1 MSKSNDTRS
10 IFNRSFSSNAMTL
23 INGFSFSTRALAVVA
38 FGNLLGLRYKEFGV
52 GYEFQLG
59 QNRQFQ

>member
-1 MSKSNDTRS
+1 MSKSDES
-10 IFNRSFSSNAMTL
+10 IFNKFSSNAMTL

-38 FGNLLGLRYKEFGV
+38 FGNPTLRYKEFVGV

>member
-1 MSKSNDTRS
+1 
-10 IFNRSFSSNAMTL
+10 MTL

-38 FGNLLGLRYKEFGV
+38 FGNPTLRYKEFVGV

-59 QNRQFQ
+59 QNRQFQFHGLYIVTSTKPRTVVFF

>member
-1 MSKSNDTRS
+1 
-10 IFNRSFSSNAMTL
+10 MTL

-38 FGNLLGLRYKEFGV
+38 FGNPTGLRYKEFVGV